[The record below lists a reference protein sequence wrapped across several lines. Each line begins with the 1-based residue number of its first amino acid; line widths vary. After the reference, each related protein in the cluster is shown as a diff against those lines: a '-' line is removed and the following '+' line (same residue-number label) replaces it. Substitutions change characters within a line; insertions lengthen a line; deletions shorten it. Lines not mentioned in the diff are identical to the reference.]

1 MCEAS
6 NHRTWH
12 RGCANVISSKHCF
25 PTNRSNRPCRHNI
38 GQVIWR
44 SRFRLST
51 RSTSEARVRI
61 ISRGNL
67 ASNLLRRSL
76 SSGVPVEPRSAAS
89 TSLVGIH
96 LKSSTC
102 AKGAN
107 SEGIGCLAKL
117 DAKISPATRDSVAA
131 ISIAIGP
138 ENDSPRIANRP
149 LGVRSAT
156 NAIRSP

>member
-1 MCEAS
+1 MRSVKPLHLASRLRQRDLLQALSSNQSIESAVQAQYRAS
-6 NHRTWH
+6 NLAKPVPLIH
-12 RGCANVISSKHCF
+12 SKHF
-25 PTNRSNRPCRHNI
+25 RSSGPDNLTRQSR
-38 GQVIWR
+38 QQFAETVFEFWR
-44 SRFRLST
+44 SRGT
-51 RSTSEARVRI
+51 
-61 ISRGNL
+61 
-67 ASNLLRRSL
+67 
-76 SSGVPVEPRSAAS
+76 RSAAS
-89 TSLVGIH
+89 TSLVGTH
-96 LKSSTC
+96 LKSSTF

-156 NAIRSP
+156 YAIRSS